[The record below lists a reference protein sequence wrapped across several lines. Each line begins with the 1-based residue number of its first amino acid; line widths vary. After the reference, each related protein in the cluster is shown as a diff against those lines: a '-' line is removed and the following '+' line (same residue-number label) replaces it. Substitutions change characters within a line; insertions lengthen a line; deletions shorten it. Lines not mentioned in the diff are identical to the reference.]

1 MFRLTKRVES
11 LLASEIHD
19 MMRRDAIT
27 LIDVREPNEFATGHV
42 AKALN
47 FPLSRFDPTALPQEG
62 GPIVLYCA
70 VGKRSAMAAE
80 ACKRAEVPIAGH
92 MEGGLSEWT
101 RIGLPLVI

>member
-47 FPLSRFDPTALPQEG
+47 FPLSRFDPATLPQEG

-80 ACKRAEVPIAGH
+80 ACKRADLPIAGH

>member
-1 MFRLTKRVES
+1 MFRLTRRVES

-19 MMRRDAIT
+19 MISRDAIT
-27 LIDVREPNEFATGHV
+27 LIDVREPAEFANGHV

-47 FPLSRFDPTALPQEG
+47 FPLSTFDATALPQTG

-80 ACKRAEVPIAGH
+80 ACGRAKVEIAGH

-101 RIGLPLVI
+101 RLGFALAC

>member
-19 MMRRDAIT
+19 MMSRDAIT
-27 LIDVREPNEFATGHV
+27 LIDVREPAEFANGHV
-42 AKALN
+42 PKALN
-47 FPLSRFDPTALPQEG
+47 FPLSTFDATALPQTG

-80 ACKRAEVPIAGH
+80 ACRRAKVEIAGH

-101 RIGLPLVI
+101 RVGFTLSR